1 LFVVPQ
7 QHYFLQGGEE
17 MMKSLECIVI
27 RFFFLVDPIC
37 WKNVEGRKKKKVSPK
52 MFCVIN
58 TNGGC
63 QIWPGI
69 HLYGYISPP
78 PATPLLSCMCVV
90 IMIGDAIGIGADLF
104 SHLSFCLT
112 AAGI

>member
-1 LFVVPQ
+1 MIDGCSIGLSHKISNCTAVIAERIFPCLCFVPFQKFSLSNLFVVPQ

-27 RFFFLVDPIC
+27 LFFFELIQSVENI
-37 WKNVEGRKKKKVSPK
+37 EGRKKEEKKRFPQK

-63 QIWPGI
+63 QI
-69 HLYGYISPP
+69 
-78 PATPLLSCMCVV
+78 
-90 IMIGDAIGIGADLF
+90 
-104 SHLSFCLT
+104 
-112 AAGI
+112 